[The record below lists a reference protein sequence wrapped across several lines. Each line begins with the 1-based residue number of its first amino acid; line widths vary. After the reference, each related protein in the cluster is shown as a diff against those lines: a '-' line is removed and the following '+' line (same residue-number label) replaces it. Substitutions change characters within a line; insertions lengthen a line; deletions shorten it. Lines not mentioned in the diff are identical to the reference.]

1 MSVKNIFKKNQIII
15 FALAIMIAIAG
26 YLNFSRDKTKESELE
41 EAASSA
47 VNDDLFAN
55 IDGESYSDYADI
67 SDEDEL
73 LSSEEASN
81 DNLLVVNDP
90 VTTEDN
96 LVAKGEDAKGTDVA
110 DASDSKDVA
119 KTEED
124 KDVPKT
130 TDGEDAAKEGETSTD
145 IETTAPGEAILAST
159 TISSSYFSTARLTR
173 EQTRARNRESL
184 MDIISNAKA
193 SEELRDKA
201 SDALM
206 ELTAI
211 SEKES
216 STEILLEA
224 KGFSGAVVSIVED
237 SVDVIVNSPALN
249 EQDMAIIE
257 DVVMRKT
264 GAEASNIVITCV
276 VTED

>member
-1 MSVKNIFKKNQIII
+1 
-15 FALAIMIAIAG
+15 
-26 YLNFSRDKTKESELE
+26 
-41 EAASSA
+41 
-47 VNDDLFAN
+47 
-55 IDGESYSDYADI
+55 
-67 SDEDEL
+67 L
-73 LSSEEASN
+73 LSSEASN

-90 VTTEDN
+90 VSTEDS
-96 LVAKGEDAKGTDVA
+96 LVAKGEDAKETDVA
-110 DASDSKDVA
+110 KAEDNKDVAKTEDDKEVAKAEDSKDVA
-119 KTEED
+119 KDSDTTTE
-124 KDVPKT
+124 V
-130 TDGEDAAKEGETSTD
+130 
-145 IETTAPGEAILAST
+145 ETTAPGEAILAST

-173 EQTRARNRESL
+173 EQTRAKNKESL
-184 MDIISNAKA
+184 LDIISNAKT
-193 SEELRDKA
+193 SEELRDEA
-201 SDALM
+201 TDALM

-224 KGFSGAVVSIVED
+224 KGFSGVVVSIVEE